1 MQRDINGTNGLYS
14 AVRNQHVSMVKYLLN
29 NVYKDDEM
37 KMKIFNQTDGRSGKH
52 ISCIAAEKGT
62 TQDGLVIFK
71 LLKQNK
77 CPIHPLAIGSAASHS
92 SLILEYMLNEQL
104 YQNCDYLTKEL
115 IVNTLGNARVNLVHK
130 NVLIIFKYLSNM
142 KDKVSIN
149 DYKQWIK
156 NIFSNIMMYG
166 TMDGY
171 FQMFKEMIEMVLNN
185 NNDWKC
191 FTTSKVIDK
200 PLLVN
205 LEAKIKNPK
214 NTSDIVDD
222 KWCILLQTMI
232 DSFEDN
238 RLLDKYDDD
247 GDDDSESDVKRID
260 DESNDLDV
268 FKLIKYLEN
277 EEYIKFNQ
285 TINQFKQL
293 NQQNI
298 IKTVEFN

>member
-1 MQRDINGTNGLYS
+1 MYQL
-14 AVRNQHVSMVKYLLN
+14 VKYLLN
-29 NVYKDDEM
+29 NVYKNDEM

-52 ISCIAAEKGT
+52 MSCIAASKGK

-77 CPIHPLAIGSAASHS
+77 CPIHPLAIGYAASYS
-92 SLILEYMLNEQL
+92 SLILEYMLNQQL
-104 YQNCDYLTKEL
+104 YQNYDYLTNKLTRE
-115 IVNTLGNARVNLVHK
+115 TLRDASVNLVHK
-130 NVLIIFKYLSNM
+130 NVLIIFKYLINM

-191 FTTSKVIDK
+191 FTTSEIIDK
-200 PLLVN
+200 TLLVN
-205 LEAKIKNPK
+205 LKKQVNNPR
-214 NTSDIVDD
+214 NSIDIVDD
-222 KWCILLQTMI
+222 KWCLLLQTMI
-232 DSFEDN
+232 DSFSDSI
-238 RLLDKYDDD
+238 LLNKYDDD
-247 GDDDSESDVKRID
+247 DVYDDNESDVKRID
-260 DESNDLDV
+260 DDESYDQHV
-268 FKLIKYLEN
+268 TKLIQYLEN
-277 EEYIKFNQ
+277 QQYIKFNQ
-285 TINQFKQL
+285 TIKQFKQL
-293 NQQNI
+293 KQKNI